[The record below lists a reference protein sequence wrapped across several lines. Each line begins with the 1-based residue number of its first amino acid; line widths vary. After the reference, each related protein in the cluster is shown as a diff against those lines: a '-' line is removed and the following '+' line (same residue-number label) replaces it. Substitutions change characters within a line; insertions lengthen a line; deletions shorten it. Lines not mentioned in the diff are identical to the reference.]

1 MPTAE
6 EHRANQ
12 KKIVNWMALEAKAH
26 ASTAD
31 EKFPPKSIQQ
41 SQTHK
46 LKKVYLTLGEP
57 RAERA
62 GLRAIAMRD
71 WEEGDNIPGAEDVP
85 KPPERVWQSPFNVP
99 VEAPAHSLLVSAKA
113 ARFAEHV
120 LLFPEQEVVVS
131 APAEFLLAL
140 TNAVF
145 VTKDEALRA
154 PFKARG
160 EERIVM
166 LHMARKTRCI
176 SQDDRGIF
184 QFKKMDNIVD
194 PAHPRPLEPVPYYL
208 RFPWT
213 DTTPTGDTPW
223 QRQKPD
229 LENWFP
235 DFTSTKTEALGGE

>member
-71 WEEGDNIPGAEDVP
+71 WEEGDDIPGAEDVP

-113 ARFAEHV
+113 ARFAEH
-120 LLFPEQEVVVS
+120 
-131 APAEFLLAL
+131 
-140 TNAVF
+140 
-145 VTKDEALRA
+145 
-154 PFKARG
+154 
-160 EERIVM
+160 
-166 LHMARKTRCI
+166 
-176 SQDDRGIF
+176 
-184 QFKKMDNIVD
+184 
-194 PAHPRPLEPVPYYL
+194 
-208 RFPWT
+208 
-213 DTTPTGDTPW
+213 
-223 QRQKPD
+223 
-229 LENWFP
+229 
-235 DFTSTKTEALGGE
+235 